1 MDLIEC
7 IIEESLWVACGWYV
21 HTVALDSQVRGLK
34 TALVEADDF
43 SAG

>member
-1 MDLIEC
+1 M
-7 IIEESLWVACGWYV
+7 VP
-21 HTVALDSQVRGLK
+21 HTATMMMPPPLSIPAPPPEVALDSQVRGLK